1 MPEATQVN
9 IEAIARRVT
18 EHLRQA
24 KVHEAELKTQKILL
38 VVATLAGSGLAT
50 LIAGVTAANGPVV
63 GSGIPGWRLACAA
76 AAVLSLIGGVCA
88 GLKDQLQVG
97 ERAAR
102 AMECLGR
109 LGALEAS
116 VLTGMRGQSEI
127 AAEYESILKTYPDV
141 LR

>member
-1 MPEATQVN
+1 MPEPAQVN
-9 IEAIARRVT
+9 IEAIAQRIA

-24 KVHEAELKTQKILL
+24 KRHGAGLKKQKAVL
-38 VVATLAGSGLAT
+38 VVVGLVGSGLAT
-50 LIAGVTAANGPVV
+50 LVAGVTAANGPVV
-63 GSGIPGWRLACAA
+63 GSGTPGWRLACAV
-76 AAVLSLIGGVCA
+76 AAVLSLLGGVCA
-88 GLKDQLQVG
+88 GLKEQLQVG
-97 ERAAR
+97 ERAAK

-116 VLTGMRGQSEI
+116 VLTGIRGQGEI